1 MKQRW
6 QQSILLIT
14 LIASQSLSSFARQI
28 PPPHKHLQSLH
39 QRSQWRQQGP
49 QHFENQPGYKR
60 ISRQADDG
68 FGGALQMVQLGVKYL
83 PTIIGLFNSLT
94 GGEAGS
100 GIGGSGGGGA
110 GGLLDLAANF
120 LGGVTGNTKV
130 ETSAGVDPVKAQA
143 ATTNNVDRI
152 DPTDLVKDDP
162 FSMSN
167 LIRMGIKVALAVFS
181 SYTNDDIDRIDKVSP
196 TQAVLGTII
205 SAVTGSENPQE
216 VAVMAKQATDVI
228 NLLVTLVEAVGTSI
242 TS

>member
-1 MKQRW
+1 MKMRQRW
-6 QQSILLIT
+6 QTSLVLIA
-14 LIASQSLSSFARQI
+14 LIASQNLCSFARQI
-28 PPPHKHLQSLH
+28 PPQKHS
-39 QRSQWRQQGP
+39 RS
-49 QHFENQPGYKR
+49 
-60 ISRQADDG
+60 ISRQQHEEDQPVATQKRVTRQAGDDG

-83 PTIIGLFNSLT
+83 PVLINLFSSFT
-94 GGEAGS
+94 GSDGGAGG
-100 GIGGSGGGGA
+100 GIGGGGGA
-110 GGLLDLAANF
+110 GGGLLDLVGG
-120 LGGVTGNTKV
+120 LIGGVTGNTKV
-130 ETSAGVDPVKAQA
+130 ETSAGVDPVKAS
-143 ATTNNVDRI
+143 TTNNVDRV

-196 TQAVLGTII
+196 TQAILGTVI

>member
-1 MKQRW
+1 
-6 QQSILLIT
+6 
-14 LIASQSLSSFARQI
+14 
-28 PPPHKHLQSLH
+28 
-39 QRSQWRQQGP
+39 
-49 QHFENQPGYKR
+49 
-60 ISRQADDG
+60 
-68 FGGALQMVQLGVKYL
+68 MVQLGVKYL
-83 PTIIGLFNSLT
+83 PVLINLFSSFT
-94 GGEAGS
+94 GSDGGAGG
-100 GIGGSGGGGA
+100 GIGGGGGA
-110 GGLLDLAANF
+110 GGGLLDLVGG
-120 LGGVTGNTKV
+120 LIGGVTGNTKV
-130 ETSAGVDPVKAQA
+130 ETSAGVDPVKAS
-143 ATTNNVDRI
+143 TTNNVDRV

-196 TQAVLGTII
+196 TQAILGTVI